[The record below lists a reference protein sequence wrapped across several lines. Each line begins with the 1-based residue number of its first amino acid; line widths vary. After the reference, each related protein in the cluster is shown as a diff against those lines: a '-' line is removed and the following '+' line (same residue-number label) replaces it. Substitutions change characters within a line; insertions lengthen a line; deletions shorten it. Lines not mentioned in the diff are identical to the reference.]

1 MIPLQRVAA
10 PNTTQTLL
18 AKRTANVRRN
28 GGTSVAA
35 RDEWTKAAAPK
46 RHVRQL
52 LKQMAH
58 GMHRCMYCEDSLGT
72 DIDHFQPIADAP
84 LRAFDWSNHLLA
96 CSHCNS
102 NAKRDEYPCDPHG
115 CCLLVDPSV
124 EDPADHL
131 TLLLASGHYEARTPK
146 GEATI
151 RTFALNRID
160 LVTGRQAAFR
170 TARAVLR
177 DWHRHVL
184 AGDVDEAR
192 EVEAAFRIS
201 PFAGV
206 VTAMASVPVRNARV
220 ILGAETAMA
229 VEAWRELIGLQAET

>member
-1 MIPLQRVAA
+1 VIPLQRVAA
-10 PNTTQTLL
+10 PTATQTLL
-18 AKRTANVRRN
+18 TNRTATVRKN
-28 GGTSVAA
+28 GGTSTAA
-35 RDEWTKAAAPK
+35 RDEWNKATAPK

-72 DIDHFQPIADAP
+72 DIDHFQPIAVAP
-84 LRAFDWSNHLLA
+84 LRTFDWSNHLLA

-102 NAKRDEYPCDPHG
+102 NAKRDEYPCDSHG
-115 CCLLVDPSV
+115 CCLLVDPSID
-124 EDPADHL
+124 DPADHL

-177 DWHRHVL
+177 DWHRHTL
-184 AGDVDEAR
+184 AGDADEAK
-192 EVEAAFRIS
+192 EVEDAFRIS

-206 VTAMASVPVRNARV
+206 VRAMANVPARNARV

-229 VEAWRELIGLQAET
+229 VEAWRKLNDLQVEI